1 MAEHLE
7 SSLLGLAVLAGLA
20 LAGAAL
26 WLDSDAGHRFII
38 GQVEAL
44 APETGLRIRVGEID
58 GSIYS
63 EAEVMGLTLS
73 DPKGPFFRAETVAV
87 DWNPL
92 AWIFNELNISE
103 AVIKNARL
111 DRLPDLIDTGKDQPL
126 LPGFDIYIGAFRADN
141 MALGKAITGSEQ
153 LANLSGSADIRAGR
167 AMVHLDATTTGS
179 GDKLFLALN
188 AEPERKKLDIDAEV
202 IAVAYWPVRSD

>member
-7 SSLLGLAVLAGLA
+7 STAARSRRWRWPLRSLLGLAVLAGLA

-63 EAEVMGLTLS
+63 EAEV
-73 DPKGPFFRAETVAV
+73 
-87 DWNPL
+87 
-92 AWIFNELNISE
+92 
-103 AVIKNARL
+103 
-111 DRLPDLIDTGKDQPL
+111 
-126 LPGFDIYIGAFRADN
+126 
-141 MALGKAITGSEQ
+141 
-153 LANLSGSADIRAGR
+153 
-167 AMVHLDATTTGS
+167 
-179 GDKLFLALN
+179 
-188 AEPERKKLDIDAEV
+188 
-202 IAVAYWPVRSD
+202 